1 MNSEYAIG
9 CCFGSTSKLL
19 KTVSNTAN
27 MMSQSKMF
35 FPMSDK
41 AFTSIQCSVFSDLA
55 AGNVGR
61 VFAVDDT

>member
-1 MNSEYAIG
+1 
-9 CCFGSTSKLL
+9 
-19 KTVSNTAN
+19 
-27 MMSQSKMF
+27 MSQSKMF